1 MFRRQRTSVPT
12 PEPAM
17 SRFLVLSLVAASL
30 STIVGCGASSPQAV
44 APTRDESS
52 WMPAE
57 QVAVSFSEAEAKA
70 VEERAKTSSFRPNRQ
85 DRPVRGAIHAAIR

>member
-1 MFRRQRTSVPT
+1 
-12 PEPAM
+12 M
-17 SRFLVLSLVAASL
+17 SRFLILSFVAASL
-30 STIVGCGASSPQAV
+30 STIVGCGASSHAAQAV
-44 APTRDESS
+44 SPGRDEAS

-57 QVAVSFSEAEAKA
+57 QVAVSFSEAEIKA

>member
-1 MFRRQRTSVPT
+1 
-12 PEPAM
+12 M
-17 SRFLVLSLVAASL
+17 SRFLVLSFVVASL
-30 STIVGCGASSPQAV
+30 SAVVGCGASSHAPQAAV
-44 APTRDESS
+44 PSRDESS